1 MIDPALRSRVEA
13 WRDDDPDPETSVAL
27 DALLDAGDV
36 AGLRLCFDQPL
47 TFGTAGLRG
56 PLRPGPG
63 GMNRAVVRRT
73 AAAIARWLDRNGVD
87 GPVVVGRD
95 ARHGSAAF
103 ADDSA
108 RVIAA
113 AGRRVVLATDPIPTP
128 LLAFAVLELDA
139 AAGIMVTASHN
150 PATDNGYKVYAA
162 HGAQIAPPM
171 DAEIAA
177 DIAGV
182 ESLRTL
188 PLADSDDSGIIALPD
203 VVTTRY
209 LTSVA
214 AARTSRSPIDLRVAY
229 TPMHGV
235 GGRLLAEAF
244 ATAGLARPQIVAAQA
259 GPDPEFPTAPFP
271 NPEEPG
277 AMDLVLALA
286 EETGAD
292 LAIANDPD
300 ADRVAVAIPTGG
312 GWRTL
317 TGDEVGALLADHL
330 LRSASGT
337 ESSAGLLVATT
348 VVSSSLLS
356 RIAAAHGAIHVETLT
371 GFKWLA
377 HAARERPDLRLV
389 LAYEEALGYCIGES
403 VHDKDGISAAV
414 VVVEAVAALRDA
426 GSSVPER
433 LDDLAR
439 AHGLHLTAQW
449 SHRFEGPDGAAA
461 MASRVDGLRR
471 AAPPMLGGVR
481 IDSMEDLLISER
493 LPPTDAVV
501 LRGDGLRVT
510 VRPSGTEPKLK
521 AYLEVIAPVT
531 PSVADAR
538 AIAEAL
544 LADVTADVAAL
555 LG

>member
-1 MIDPALRSRVEA
+1 MIDPTLRSRVEA
-13 WRDDDPDPETSVAL
+13 WRDDDPDPTSVAAL

-36 AGLRLCFDQPL
+36 GGLRQCFEVPL

-63 GMNRAVVRRT
+63 GMNRSVVRRT
-73 AAAIARWLDRNGVD
+73 AAAIARWLDQSDLD

-95 ARHGSAAF
+95 ARHGSADF
-103 ADDSA
+103 ADDTA

-113 AGRRVVLATDPIPTP
+113 TGRPVVLCADPIPTP
-128 LLAFAVLELDA
+128 LLAFAVLDLGA
-139 AAGIMVTASHN
+139 AAGVMVTASHN

-171 DAEIAA
+171 DTEIATE
-177 DIAGV
+177 IAGIDSV
-182 ESLRTL
+182 SSL
-188 PLADSDDSGIIALPD
+188 PLAPLDDRLITPLPD
-203 VVTTRY
+203 GVRAGY

-214 AARTSRSPIDLRVAY
+214 AARTSASAVDLRVAY

-244 ATAGLARPQIVAAQA
+244 AVAGLAPPEIVAAQA
-259 GPDPEFPTAPFP
+259 EPDPEFPTVRFP

-286 EETGAD
+286 EETDAD

-300 ADRVAVAIPTGG
+300 ADRLAVAVPCVSG

-330 LRSASGT
+330 LRAGSG
-337 ESSAGLLVATT
+337 SDRLVATT

-356 RIAAAHGAIHVETLT
+356 RIAETHGVAFVETLT

-377 HAARERPDLRLV
+377 HAARERPGLRLA
-389 LAYEEALGYCIGES
+389 LAYEEALGYCIGDA

-414 VVVEAVAALRDA
+414 VVVEMVGALRDA
-426 GSSVPER
+426 GSSVAER

-449 SHRFEGPDGAAA
+449 SNRFDGSTGVATMTA
-461 MASRVDGLRR
+461 RVDGLR
-471 AAPPMLGGVR
+471 ASPPATLGGLR
-481 IDSMEDLLISER
+481 IESIDDLRTGER

-501 LRGDGLRVT
+501 LRGNGLRVT

-521 AYLEVIAPVT
+521 AYVEVVAPVT
-531 PSVADAR
+531 GRVAAAR
-538 AIAEAL
+538 GLAESR
-544 LADVTADVAAL
+544 LADVLADVAAL